1 MTESNLRICKVCKQI
16 KTRTLAGKWKK
27 DNKFTDENGK
37 LWCGSLCPSCK
48 NEKSKIGMRIKR
60 VPKV

>member
-1 MTESNLRICKVCKQI
+1 METNLRICKVCKQI

-37 LWCGSLCPSCK
+37 LWSGSTCPSCN
-48 NEKSKIGMRIKR
+48 NERLKIAMRIKR